1 MLELLKYFMMMN
13 LALIDLK
20 VEDRLDY
27 LLLEPTLVNE
37 RHREAGTCTAKLL

>member
-1 MLELLKYFMMMN
+1 VLDLLKYLIMN

-27 LLLEPTLVNE
+27 LLREPTLVNE
-37 RHREAGTCTAKLL
+37 RHREEGTCTATLL